1 MPAIFYIRLFE
12 KSVFC
17 FVFIKNEN
25 PNGVQKSVNGTKI
38 ITVLQKKKPHTVKSI
53 LYIFYVFK
61 WNLQFSLAM

>member
-1 MPAIFYIRLFE
+1 MPAIFWIRLFE

-38 ITVLQKKKPHTVKSI
+38 ITV
-53 LYIFYVFK
+53 
-61 WNLQFSLAM
+61 